1 MLRTTMLRTA
11 AIAILLTL
19 HAALPAAAL
28 AATPTDA
35 TNAPWSLNDLA
46 GQTHQPLDEPSTRA
60 IALVFITPDCP
71 IANFYQPTLR
81 KLGEEFAGRGIPLF
95 MIHSDPEVTADAAQR
110 HVEKFKIA
118 APVIL
123 DRDQSIARRVDA
135 KVTPEAII
143 VDRAGEILYRGR
155 IDNFYEALGRKRRAA
170 TEHDFRDALAAVA
183 DGRQVANPV
192 TKALGCHIPFTDKNR
207 EGEAPAEPRAR

>member
-1 MLRTTMLRTA
+1 MLRTKMPRIA

-19 HAALPAAAL
+19 LAPLSAIAI

-35 TNAPWSLNDLA
+35 TAAPWSLTDLA
-46 GQTHQPLDEPSTRA
+46 GQTHQPFDDPSTRA

-81 KLGEEFAGRGIPLF
+81 KLGDEFADRGVPLF
-95 MIHSDPEVTADAAQR
+95 MIHSDPEVTSDAAER

-123 DRDQSIARRVDA
+123 DHDQSIARRVDA

-170 TEHDFRDALAAVA
+170 TEHNFRDALAAVA
-183 DGRQVANPV
+183 DGQPVANPV
-192 TKALGCHIPFTDKNR
+192 TKALGCHIPFTDESAK
-207 EGEAPAEPRAR
+207 

>member
-1 MLRTTMLRTA
+1 MLRTKMPRIA
-11 AIAILLTL
+11 VAILLAL
-19 HAALPAAAL
+19 HATFPAVAR

-35 TNAPWSLNDLA
+35 TAAPWSLSDLA
-46 GQTHQPLDEPSTRA
+46 GQTHRPFDEPSTRA

-81 KLGEEFAGRGIPLF
+81 KLGDEFADRGLPMF
-95 MIHSDPEVTADAAQR
+95 MVHSDPEVTAGAAQR
-110 HVEKFKIA
+110 HVAKFEII

-123 DRDQSIARRVDA
+123 DHDQSIARRVDA

-143 VDRAGEILYRGR
+143 VDRAGKILYRGR

-183 DGRQVANPV
+183 DGQPVANPV
-192 TKALGCHIPFTDKNR
+192 TKALGCHIPFADDEG
-207 EGEAPAEPRAR
+207 EGEAPAEPRAQ

>member
-1 MLRTTMLRTA
+1 MLRTKILRTT

-19 HAALPAAAL
+19 HASLPAVAL
-28 AATPTDA
+28 TATPTDA
-35 TNAPWSLNDLA
+35 TAAPWSLTDLA
-46 GQTHQPLDEPSTRA
+46 GQSHQPFDDPSTRA
-60 IALVFITPDCP
+60 ITLVFITPDCP
-71 IANFYQPTLR
+71 IANFYHPTLR
-81 KLGEEFAGRGIPLF
+81 KLGDEFADRGIPLY
-95 MIHSDPEVTADAAQR
+95 MIHSDPEVTVDAAQR

-123 DRDQSIARRVDA
+123 DHDQSIARRVGA

-143 VDRAGEILYRGR
+143 VDRAGKILYRGR

-183 DGRQVANPV
+183 DGQPIANPV
-192 TKALGCHIPFTDKNR
+192 TKALGCHIPFADESN
-207 EGEAPAEPRAR
+207 

>member
-1 MLRTTMLRTA
+1 MLRSIMLRTTT
-11 AIAILLTL
+11 IAIILTL
-19 HAALPAAAL
+19 HATLPAVSL

-35 TNAPWSLNDLA
+35 TAAPWSLIDLA
-46 GQTHQPLDEPSTRA
+46 GQTHQPFDEPSTRA

-81 KLGEEFAGRGIPLF
+81 KLGDEFADRGVPLL
-95 MIHSDPEVTADAAQR
+95 MVHSDPEVTADAAQR

-123 DRDQSIARRVDA
+123 DHDQSIARRVDA

-170 TEHDFRDALAAVA
+170 TEHNFRDALAAVA
-183 DGRQVANPV
+183 DGQPVANPV
-192 TKALGCHIPFTDKNR
+192 TKALGCHIPFTDESAK
-207 EGEAPAEPRAR
+207 